1 MRGAVSTQASA
12 GWWAWIDAVAH
23 NSMVKA
29 DDKRDIEFAYWLPGV
44 FGLFA
49 IVM

>member
-23 NSMVKA
+23 NSVVKGH
-29 DDKRDIEFAYWLPGV
+29 RDIEFAYWLPGV